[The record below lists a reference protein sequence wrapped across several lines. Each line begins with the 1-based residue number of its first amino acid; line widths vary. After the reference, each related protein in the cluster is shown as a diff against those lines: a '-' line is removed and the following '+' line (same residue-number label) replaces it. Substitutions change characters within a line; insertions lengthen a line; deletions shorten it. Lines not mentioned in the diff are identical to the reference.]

1 MFVNILI
8 GLAVL
13 LVALLIF
20 IALRPADFR
29 VSRSATIAA
38 TPADVFAHVND
49 FHQWEAWSPWAKLDP
64 NSTASFEGPSSGTG
78 ALFRWSGNREVGEG
92 AMTILESRPPDRIR
106 IQLDFLRPFVGTNDV
121 EFTFQPQ
128 GANST
133 AVTWSIAGK
142 NNFMSKA
149 VGLFIDCE
157 KLTGGMFEKGLA
169 SLKGVVE
176 AAVKP

>member
-1 MFVNILI
+1 MLLNILI

-29 VSRSATIAA
+29 VSRNATIAA
-38 TPADVFAHVND
+38 QPADVFAHVND
-49 FHQWEAWSPWAKLDP
+49 FHRWEAWSPWAELDP
-64 NSTASFEGPSSGTG
+64 NSTVSFEGPSSGTG

-92 AMTILESRPPDRIR
+92 AMTITDSRPPDRIQ
-106 IQLDFLRPFVGTNDV
+106 IKLDFLRPFVGTNNV
-121 EFTFQPQ
+121 EFSFQPTGN
-128 GANST
+128 GAT
-133 AVTWSIAGK
+133 AVTWSIAGT

-157 KLTGGMFEKGLA
+157 KLTGGMFEKGLEN
-169 SLKGVVE
+169 LKGVVE
-176 AAVKP
+176 STARS